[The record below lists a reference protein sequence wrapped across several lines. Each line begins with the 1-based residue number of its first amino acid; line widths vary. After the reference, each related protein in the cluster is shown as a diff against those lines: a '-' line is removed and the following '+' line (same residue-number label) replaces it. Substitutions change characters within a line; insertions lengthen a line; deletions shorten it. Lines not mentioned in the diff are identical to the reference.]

1 MRQIIFQLFIFI
13 LVTGCQ
19 HPEINSAG
27 LQKQVDS
34 LNERIKNSYSPGLGE
49 FMSSIQMHHAK
60 LWFAGKNNNW
70 ALADFELGEINETL
84 DDIRKYNSDRPEVKD
99 LPIIDHTLDSLKQ
112 AIASKNQVAFKTG
125 FTFLTNSCN
134 NCHRVTRHEFNV
146 IKIPDLPPVTNQ
158 DFGSH

>member
-1 MRQIIFQLFIFI
+1 MVVFIF
-13 LVTGCQ
+13 VTGCQ
-19 HPEINSAG
+19 HPENNSGG

-49 FMSSIQMHHAK
+49 FMSSIQFHHAK

-70 ALADFELGEINETL
+70 PLADFELGEINETL
-84 DDIRKYNSDRPEVKD
+84 DDIRKYNNDRPEVKD
-99 LPIIDHTLDSLKQ
+99 LPIINNALDSLKQ
-112 AIASKNQVAFKTG
+112 AVALKNQAAFKAG

-134 NCHRVTRHEFNV
+134 NCHRATGHEFNV

-158 DFGSH
+158 DFEPH